1 MSSTINI
8 VGTGGIIEGD
18 FDDAN
23 VNVNLD
29 AAYNFVGSD
38 DEHITIAD
46 NSALDL
52 GAGDMTLSCWTNAIY
67 TNQGSS
73 YNALITKGA
82 AGTSDTAYGLSL
94 EGNGVVRFKAGANQ
108 VLSTSSGAYANDG
121 SFAHIAGV
129 KNGTTFKI
137 YINGVEAASATK
149 SDVDTDNN
157 DALILAG
164 DTGAVRHITG
174 KLGDVRIYNTALS
187 ASNIQVLASKINVN
201 QTLGA
206 GTTNLVGRWPI
217 IGTSIDITDNSSNS
231 NNGTAVNSPTTVYD
245 AFSVNVQDNSTTTDG
260 TFTVTQGKV
269 EGLSLTCV
277 DLDGTNDYIT
287 FPSSASVGAIGAAD
301 YTIAGWFNTDSS
313 NQQVYFTTGPNAAN
327 GGSND
332 NLFISI
338 DPGGNY
344 LGLGSAVAWKHQ
356 ATTTITQNVWHQ
368 FILTRVGTVSKWY
381 LDGVL
386 VGTGTDSTTWTASTL
401 GYLGQNGGGTQDF
414 NGEMRD
420 VRIYDYGLSEDQAA
434 SLYAGNYNV
443 TPDHWWKID
452 DATQTATATI
462 EDYGTG
468 TDADGTGV
476 SLGTWV
482 NGTLDLDGTLT
493 IAANGTLS
501 APRGN
506 LTLGATGTAID
517 INCTTVAD
525 QWINNSGKVIIDS
538 SGAHATLLPNGATFN
553 NLDVDTG
560 SGHDVKLQENLTI
573 LGTLDLT
580 DSTDNW
586 IMDANGAGGDVT
598 LTMGSSTA
606 SGTIESAFDSRFR
619 LNTHSSGKCIIQ
631 GASSLFPCNV
641 TSNDWYWDYG
651 SGAAGTELANIDFQ
665 TDLETH
671 KGGSNTAK
679 ITLTGDCEFDA
690 VTVSSGDTLDLNGQ
704 RAEFGGNFE
713 LTGGGTP
720 GVLDWASSM
729 FICKGTINLNG
740 RFPTSDAN
748 TIIIHDPTS
757 ASEKAVTSM
766 YSNGTFFN
774 QNNET
779 EITGYGWTSG
789 TPDYVL
795 EKVFVGGTLDCQQH
809 LQAGDIQTATGGDL
823 RGVDRTITCEGDFT
837 TSGGLLGTSC
847 LTLNGSDE
855 FAAQTSATTWGIN
868 NAYTIEMWLK
878 TSTDSDMVLFDMDN
892 GSDNANRIV
901 LACNASTN
909 EIKLSAF
916 ASNGTETGLFTGNV
930 FGQDFHDGKWHHL
943 AVTNSGSEIKIY
955 ADGKLNKQL
964 TATVSRS
971 SDPSMRLFI
980 GKKKND
986 SEFFNGEIEEVR
998 IFTDVRTEAEIRAD
1012 MFQGGTLANSGN
1024 LSARYS
1030 FDEGSG
1036 TAVDNSQGT
1045 DGRDLVASGTGV
1057 WAGAGTFT
1065 YGTSTVDLTGT
1076 GDLSYEGNTS
1086 FYNLKCAA
1094 STKTTTVNRRSSGAI
1109 QIRNNLYHGGGTL
1122 DRSGSVT
1129 YSFMASASAPLS
1141 GATSPI
1147 VMDKCYVV
1155 YWSST
1160 GVVPAST
1167 WEYFISDVSPVT
1179 LGADVTSNNYFNTST
1194 YETAL
1199 AGNTLTVNEM
1209 KFGNSANAHLNIG
1222 SGSLV
1227 LANVLGLSTSYA
1239 GNQLSAGPGCTISG
1253 TNAATTFKSQND
1265 WNVVGNVENLNVTNE
1280 ELKVTGLV
1288 TNCTGDIHQYFP
1300 TIDHDQ
1306 QIDADT
1312 ADDRDI
1318 QLHGDKLDR
1327 DTELINS

>member
-506 LTLGATGTAID
+506 LTLASFFGNSGTYTHNNGTVVTDGASTWVNSAASVDPVFYNLQQSSGQLRFYNDITIERQLQLDAGATHFYI
-517 INCTTVAD
+517 
-525 QWINNSGKVIIDS
+525 W
-538 SGAHATLLPNGATFN
+538 
-553 NLDVDTG
+553 
-560 SGHDVKLQENLTI
+560 
-573 LGTLDLT
+573 
-580 DSTDNW
+580 
-586 IMDANGAGGDVT
+586 ANRT
-598 LTMGSSTA
+598 LTMGSTTSPEANYPKLINNMNTGDKQFWFYA
-606 SGTIESAFDSRFR
+606 GDGQTTTLQGVSELYPIIFTNTNGSSIEWGYHA
-619 LNTHSSGKCIIQ
+619 NGVAQIK
-631 GASSLFPCNV
+631 
-641 TSNDWYWDYG
+641 
-651 SGAAGTELANIDFQ
+651 NIDFQ
-665 TDLETH
+665 FGITTDTPTTNNI
-671 KGGSNTAK
+671 K
-679 ITLTGDCEFDA
+679 LTGDCEFDA

-1327 DTELINS
+1327 DTE